1 MKLTARGSV
10 TANSLCILILI
21 SWIIFNSMFIA
32 TSIVLF
38 LLFTIEAIHFHL
50 LSKNLKR
57 LKFERNVDQK
67 PFFVGDFVNINLT
80 IKNMGNKRLSKLDI
94 EDKIPNTFLITSG
107 FNRALINL
115 DGECTYKLNY
125 SAIPLENGQHSIKG
139 ISIRFYDPL
148 MLFWTSYEVDLN
160 TVIKVYPKIQFM
172 DTIKNQKILL
182 PRLYFGTHQ
191 LQKGGLGTEF
201 YEIRNYNLGDD
212 YKLIAWK
219 AVAHSPEHE
228 LMIKL
233 QEKQKS
239 MKLFIVICNDKAM
252 DDGYIGRRKINKV
265 VEAILSLLTLIEE
278 ENQVILTFFN
288 QYGKVRVE
296 SFLGKDRFIRALNI
310 LNEIK
315 PVMMN
320 DPLKLLDYVIIN
332 KDSKAMIILILNP
345 ISNIEPLLSKLKVM
359 KIKHNL
365 IHLFI
370 LDTSK
375 FLPSPNNVSIEVK
388 NAYELLNNEERLNI
402 EKLYS
407 ACVSKGLLVK
417 ICGPDDLLDN
427 LIHQYLLTRLQV

>member
-1 MKLTARGSV
+1 MKLTARGSA
-10 TANSLCILILI
+10 TANSLGILILI

-38 LLFTIEAIHFHL
+38 LLFTIEAIRFHL
-50 LSKNLKR
+50 LSKNLKL
-57 LKFERNVDQK
+57 LKFERIVEQK
-67 PFFVGDFVNINLT
+67 PFFVGDFVNINLI
-80 IKNMGNKRLSKLDI
+80 IKNIGDKRLSKLDI
-94 EDKIPNTFLITSG
+94 NDKIPNTFLITSG

-115 DGECTYKLNY
+115 DGKGVYELKY
-125 SAIPLENGQHSIKG
+125 SAIPLENGQHNIKG
-139 ISIRFYDPL
+139 ISIRFYDNL
-148 MLFWTSYEVDLN
+148 MLFWTSYEVELN
-160 TVIKVYPKIQFM
+160 TVIKVYPKIQFI
-172 DTIKNQKILL
+172 DKIKNQRILL
-182 PRLYFGTHQ
+182 PRSYFGIHQ
-191 LQKGGLGTEF
+191 IQKGSLGTEF

-219 AVAHSPEHE
+219 AVARSPEHE

-239 MKLFIVICNDKAM
+239 MKLFIVICNDEAM

-265 VEAILSLLTLIEE
+265 VEAILSFLNLIEE
-278 ENQVILTFFN
+278 EDQVILTFFN
-288 QYGKVRVE
+288 QYGNVRVE

-315 PVMMN
+315 PVMVN
-320 DPLKLLDYVIIN
+320 DPLKPLDYVAMN
-332 KDSKAMIILILNP
+332 KDSKVMIILILNP
-345 ISNIEPLLSKLKVM
+345 ISNIEPLISKIT
-359 KIKHNL
+359 KIKQNL

-375 FLPSPNNVSIEVK
+375 FLPPPDNVSVEVK

-402 EKLYS
+402 ERLYS
-407 ACVSKGLLVK
+407 ACISKGLLVK

-427 LIHQYLLTRLQV
+427 LIHQYLLTKRD